1 MDIPDALVK
10 LITENGITAPIA
22 AIIFLGLYV
31 YERKGRN
38 DDRKSYDAALAKLND
53 EHIETLKLVT
63 PLVQKFTDTMAVITP
78 IVMAQVNRRGE

>member
-31 YERKGRN
+31 
-38 DDRKSYDAALAKLND
+38 S
-53 EHIETLKLVT
+53 
-63 PLVQKFTDTMAVITP
+63 
-78 IVMAQVNRRGE
+78 